1 MKFFNGLMKM
11 SWKLTLKGSSSA
23 YNREKNIFI
32 GGEGI
37 QKENLLGL
45 IINNVNKSCDTA
57 SQKINVLARLS
68 SFSSLDKRQLIMKA
82 FMNLQF

>member
-32 GGEGI
+32 GGGI

-45 IINNVNKSCDTA
+45 IMNNVNKSCDTA

>member
-37 QKENLLGL
+37 QKG
-45 IINNVNKSCDTA
+45 KSAWTHN
-57 SQKINVLARLS
+57 QQR
-68 SFSSLDKRQLIMKA
+68 
-82 FMNLQF
+82 